1 MRSQNDLE
9 ELPGDFISM
18 QAQKDLLISAMV
30 DAEVDS
36 VRMPV
41 DLAAHRETWSMYHL
55 IGDAL
60 RHDGAVSPV
69 SSDFTA
75 RMSAALA
82 REVSH
87 APDLQSV
94 QTARS
99 APPSRFKQFF
109 GAWPG
114 LAVAAAVAS
123 VVWVAEPILG
133 LGGATQTGM
142 VTATQGAVAQ
152 TALMAQARPELDYV
166 TAHRQLA
173 SPMAV
178 RDVSFM
184 PRAD

>member
-1 MRSQNDLE
+1 MRSQSDLE
-9 ELPGDFISM
+9 GLQGDFISM
-18 QAQKDLLISAMV
+18 PTQKDLLISAMV

-41 DLAAHRETWSMYHL
+41 DLAEHREAWSMYHL

-87 APDLQSV
+87 APSLPSV
-94 QTARS
+94 QTPRS
-99 APPSRFKQFF
+99 APPSRVKQLF

-133 LGGATQTGM
+133 LSGATQTGIA
-142 VTATQGAVAQ
+142 TATRGAVAQ
-152 TALMAQARPELDYV
+152 TALMAEARPELDYV
-166 TAHRQLA
+166 SAHRQLA
-173 SPMAV
+173 NPMAV